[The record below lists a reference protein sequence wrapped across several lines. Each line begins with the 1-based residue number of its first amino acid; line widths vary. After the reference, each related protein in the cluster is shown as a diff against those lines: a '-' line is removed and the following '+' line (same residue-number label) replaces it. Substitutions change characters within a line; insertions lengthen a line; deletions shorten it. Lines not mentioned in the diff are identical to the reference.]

1 MTATSLFESVAGIL
15 LLFFVPGYTTT
26 RAVFPEWRV
35 RGPEALRRAVEVV
48 TLSFVL
54 SLTWTIVI
62 GYLLLA
68 LAPGG
73 FGPFWSNPE
82 LELGLLVVT
91 VGGFLYGWTLGA
103 YAKIPPR
110 PSRPEPDPG
119 GEGAWE
125 LSRRLDHLA
134 REERR
139 IEHSLRVTD
148 PAGSEAGTLRGRL
161 ETVREESSR
170 LRQDRERTYAQ

>member
-1 MTATSLFESVAGIL
+1 MTATGLLESVAGLL

-26 RAVFPEWRV
+26 RAVFPEWRI
-35 RGPEALRRAVEVV
+35 RGAEAWRRGVEVV

-54 SLTWTIVI
+54 SIAWTIVI

-73 FGPFWSNPE
+73 FGSFWTNPE
-82 LELGLLVVT
+82 LEVALLFVT
-91 VGGFLYGWTLGA
+91 LVSFISGWRVGA
-103 YAKIPPR
+103 YGTHPP
-110 PSRPEPDPG
+110 PTVAPAADPG

-125 LSRRLDHLA
+125 LTRRLDHLA

-139 IEHSLRVTD
+139 VEHALRVADRT
-148 PAGSEAGTLRGRL
+148 GSEAAPLRLRL
-161 ETVREESSR
+161 EALREESSR
-170 LRQDRERTYAQ
+170 LRRDRESSYAQ